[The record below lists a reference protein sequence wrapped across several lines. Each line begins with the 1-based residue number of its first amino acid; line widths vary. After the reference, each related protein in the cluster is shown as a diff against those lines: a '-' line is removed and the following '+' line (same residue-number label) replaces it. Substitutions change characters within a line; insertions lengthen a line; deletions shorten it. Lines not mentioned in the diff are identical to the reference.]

1 MQKDEVETFLNVG
14 KTNRV
19 AGDEYSVSGKETLFE
34 QVGEECRW
42 LEKDVAKCPDYAVK
56 TA

>member
-1 MQKDEVETFLNVG
+1 METFLNVG